1 MPKYAVLFS
10 FNGEAVGALVRNP
23 SDRPAAVREAL
34 ESVGGELD
42 ALYWMLGQYDGLL
55 LATAPDAR
63 AITAVMMAAAGS
75 GAFGHLETHELI
87 EGPDIADVVA
97 RAADVPFRPPGG

>member
-10 FNGEAVGALVRNP
+10 FNGDAVGALIRNP
-23 SDRPAAVREAL
+23 SDRPGAVREAL

-55 LATAPDAR
+55 LASAPDVR

-75 GAFGHLETHELI
+75 GAFAHLETHELI
-87 EGPDIADVVA
+87 EAADIADVVA
-97 RAADVPFRPPGG
+97 RAGDVPFRPPGE

>member
-10 FNGEAVGALVRNP
+10 FKGEAVGALIRNP

-55 LATAPDAR
+55 LASAPDAQ
-63 AITAVMMAAAGS
+63 AIAAVMMAAAGS
-75 GAFGHLETHELI
+75 GAFAHLETHELI
-87 EGPDIADVVA
+87 EAADIADLVA
-97 RAADVPFRPPGG
+97 RASDVPFRPPGG

>member
-1 MPKYAVLFS
+1 MAKYAVLFS
-10 FNGEAVGALVRNP
+10 FRGEAVGALIKNP

-55 LATAPDAR
+55 LASAPDGHSIA
-63 AITAVMMAAAGS
+63 AAMMAAAGS
-75 GAFGHLETHELI
+75 GAFAHLETHELI
-87 EGPDIADVVA
+87 EGPDIADLIA
-97 RAADVPFRPPGG
+97 RAGKVAFRPPGA

>member
-10 FNGEAVGALVRNP
+10 FTGEAIGALIRNP

-42 ALYWMLGQYDGLL
+42 ALYWMLGQYDGLV
-55 LATAPDAR
+55 LASAPDAR
-63 AITAVMMAAAGS
+63 AITAVMMAAVGS
-75 GAFGHLETHELI
+75 GAFAHMETHELI
-87 EGPDIADVVA
+87 EAADIAGLVA
-97 RAADVPFRPPGG
+97 RAGDVPFRPPGG

>member
-10 FNGEAVGALVRNP
+10 FKGEAVGALIRNP
-23 SDRPAAVREAL
+23 SDRPAAVGKAL

-55 LATAPDAR
+55 LASAPDAH
-63 AITAVMMAAAGS
+63 AMTAVMMAAAGS
-75 GAFGHLETHELI
+75 GAFAHVETHELI
-87 EGPDIADVVA
+87 EAADIADVVA
-97 RAADVPFRPPGG
+97 RAGDVPFRPPGG

>member
-10 FNGEAVGALVRNP
+10 FKGEAVGALIRNP

-42 ALYWMLGQYDGLL
+42 ALY
-55 LATAPDAR
+55 
-63 AITAVMMAAAGS
+63 
-75 GAFGHLETHELI
+75 
-87 EGPDIADVVA
+87 
-97 RAADVPFRPPGG
+97 